1 MSATAPPTTTL
12 SRLSAADF
20 PAAAADLAGLLA
32 DTVADGASLGFLSPF
47 GHAEAAA
54 WWTDRVPAVA
64 GGSLL
69 VWLARDASPASSFSA
84 SPLGGVA
91 ADAPA
96 AVGTVSL
103 ALESRPNGRHRAE
116 VVKLMV
122 HPSARG
128 RGLARALLAT
138 AEAAAAAVGADLLLL
153 DTETDSSAEHLYRSA
168 GWTRYGVVPGYAADP
183 HGTLRD
189 CSFFYKRPAPAADR
203 PGPGYSAAD

>member
-1 MSATAPPTTTL
+1 M
-12 SRLSAADF
+12 
-20 PAAAADLAGLLA
+20 
-32 DTVADGASLGFLSPF
+32 
-47 GHAEAAA
+47 
-54 WWTDRVPAVA
+54 A

-91 ADAPA
+91 ADTPAADTPAAETPAAVGTA

-138 AEAAAAAVGADLLLL
+138 AEAAAAAAGADLLLL